1 MDNISQNV
9 MLEYFMMNSLFES
22 LVAILSHPDSREHHG
37 YDAAVALSLLVNYR
51 KHEVTIVY
59 HVIVMWPQIYRLL
72 MSML

>member
-59 HVIVMWPQIYRLL
+59 HVIVM
-72 MSML
+72 